1 MGLRR
6 PAVLATAA
14 VIGVVVVVVIGLW
27 IGQRGRALPNTSVA
41 GVDVGGRSAEE
52 IADRIS
58 PVVDARL
65 GDPVVFAFEDRT
77 FELVPA
83 ELGYEIDV
91 DATVEAALS
100 RGRSN
105 PITDLGVRVA
115 SFWRERDVD
124 LVEDIDRSGLEAAVD
139 DIAAEVDRDRS
150 SGSVT
155 VDPETLEVTVEE
167 PNGPAEVRRDDA
179 VDALEAAIRSPG
191 PDRLELPADVEDPA
205 IDPADVRQVA
215 EQVEAAIAEPLVLR
229 VEDESLTLDPSQLAA
244 LIEVTETA
252 DGSGLELQ
260 VTEERVEEHLAPAA
274 SDRFDVAPV
283 DASFTTPRTPPVTF
297 DDSSTTTWSP
307 VELGGTEVIPGEE
320 GRRFVSATAADQLT
334 DALREDAQ
342 EIALELEVTEP
353 DLTTAEAEELAPTH
367 LVSTFTTYYEAGQT
381 RVANI
386 QRLADVVDG
395 TQVAPG
401 DQFSINGISGERTCA
416 KGYQPAGTIVRGELV
431 DTCGGGVSQ
440 FGTTTFNAAFF
451 SGFPLDQ
458 WKAHSFYISRYPRG
472 REATLS
478 YPQLDVV
485 FTNTSDAPIIVR
497 TSHTSTSVTVS
508 IYGRPIASKVSATHG
523 DPYDFEPPTTSTRET
538 DELPEGETRMVQEEG
553 GPGFKIRVVRR
564 VHRLDGGVDERTI
577 NTTYQPVNGIRE
589 VGTG

>member
-6 PAVLATAA
+6 PALLVPAA
-14 VIGVVVVVVIGLW
+14 IIGVVLVVVLGLW

-41 GVDVGGRSAEE
+41 GVDVGGSSADE
-52 IADRIS
+52 IADRIG
-58 PVVDARL
+58 PVVDDRL
-65 GDPVVFAFEDRT
+65 GDPVVFTFEDHT

-83 ELGYEIDV
+83 ELGYSIDV

-105 PITDLGVRVA
+105 PVADVGVRLA

-124 LVEDIDRSGLEAAVD
+124 LVEDVDRDAIAATVD
-139 DIAAEVDRDRS
+139 DIAAEVDRDRT

-155 VDPETLEVTVEE
+155 ADPETLEVTIEE
-167 PNGPAEVRRDDA
+167 PRGPVEVRRDEA
-179 VDALEAAIRSPG
+179 VVALETAIRSPG
-191 PDRLELPADVEDPA
+191 PDRLELPADVEEPA

-229 VEDESLTLDPSQLAA
+229 VDDESLTLDPRQLAA
-244 LIEVTETA
+244 LIEVVETD
-252 DGSGLELQ
+252 DGTGLELQ
-260 VTEERVEEHLAPAA
+260 VTEDRVEEQLAPTA

-297 DDSSTTTWSP
+297 DASSSTTWSP
-307 VELGGTEVIPGEE
+307 VELEGVEIIPGED
-320 GRRFVSATAADQLT
+320 GRRFVSAIAAEQLT
-334 DALREDAQ
+334 EALRADEQ
-342 EIALELEVTEP
+342 EVALDVEVTEP
-353 DLTTAEAEELAPTH
+353 ELTTAEAEELAPTH
-367 LVSTFTTYYEAGQT
+367 VVSTFTTYYEAGQT

-395 TQVAPG
+395 TQTAPG
-401 DQFSINGISGERTCA
+401 AQFSINGISGERTCA
-416 KGYQPAGTIVRGELV
+416 KGYQPAGTILRGELV

-485 FTNTSDAPIIVR
+485 FTNTSDAPIVVR

-508 IYGRPIASKVSATHG
+508 IYGRPIASKVTASHG
-523 DPYDFEPPTTSTRET
+523 EPYDFVPPTTSTRET
-538 DELPEGETRMVQEEG
+538 DELPEGETQMAQEEG

-564 VHRLDGGVDERTI
+564 VHRLDGGIDERTI
-577 NTTYQPVNGIRE
+577 NTTYQPVNGIEE